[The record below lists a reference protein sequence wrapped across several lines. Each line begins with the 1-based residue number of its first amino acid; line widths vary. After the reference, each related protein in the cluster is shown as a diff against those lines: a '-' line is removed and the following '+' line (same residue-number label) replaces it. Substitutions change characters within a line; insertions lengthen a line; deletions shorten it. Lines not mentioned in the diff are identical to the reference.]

1 MDEITADHK
10 YISLVDQKSL
20 FSFFYNILQKTQM
33 NFLAN
38 PYFRNSSHR
47 TIEDMC

>member
-1 MDEITADHK
+1 MR
-10 YISLVDQKSL
+10 SLQNTSVFIELTQSL

-38 PYFRNSSHR
+38 PIF
-47 TIEDMC
+47 